1 MCWSACLPETT
12 MFFSHARRH
21 RFRLLL
27 VILMALPAT
36 AALAESPTLKV
47 MTFNVRTPTD
57 TNDNRWENRR
67 DLMARTIDAQG
78 PDVIGTQEL
87 VKRQADDLA
96 TRLPQY
102 AWFGE
107 GRRGSG
113 EDDEHMG
120 VFYRTDRLQVL
131 ESGDFWLSDTPEVP
145 GSITWGN
152 LYPRMVTWARFKRI
166 ADGATF
172 VLYDTHFPYREQ
184 DDAARLKSAQLIV
197 KRIARLPKDE
207 PFVLTGDFNT
217 TDGDP
222 AHAALTTV
230 LRDAWL
236 SGAQRG
242 GPEATFHDFTGTADR
257 RLDWILF
264 RGLTLRGVRTLTVHD
279 GPRYP
284 SDHFPV
290 VAVFDLPA
298 PKAASR

>member
-1 MCWSACLPETT
+1 
-12 MFFSHARRH
+12 MFLFRAPHR

-27 VILMALPAT
+27 ILMVLPVA
-36 AALAESPTLKV
+36 AALADTPTLKV
-47 MTFNVRTPTD
+47 MSFNVRTPAD

-67 DLMARTIDAQG
+67 DLMAQTIRTQD

-87 VKRQADDLA
+87 VKQQADDLVA
-96 TRLPQY
+96 RLPQY

-107 GRRGSG
+107 GRRGG
-113 EDDEHMG
+113 DGDEHMG
-120 VFYRTDRLQVL
+120 VFYRTDRLKVL
-131 ESGDFWLSDTPEVP
+131 ESGNFWLSDTPDVP

-152 LYPRMVTWARFKRI
+152 LYPRLVTWARFRRT

-172 VLYDTHFPYREQ
+172 VLYDTHFPYRDQ
-184 DDAARLKSAQLIV
+184 DDAARLKSAQLII
-197 KRIARLPKDE
+197 KRIAGLPKDE

-217 TDGDP
+217 TDRDP
-222 AHAALTTV
+222 AHAALTAV
-230 LRDAWL
+230 LKDAWL
-236 SGAQRG
+236 AGAPRS
-242 GPEATFHDFTGTADR
+242 GPEATFHDFTGTPDR

-264 RGLTLRGVRTLTVHD
+264 RGLALRRVDTLTVHN

-298 PKAASR
+298 PKTAPH

>member
-1 MCWSACLPETT
+1 
-12 MFFSHARRH
+12 MFFSRARHR

-27 VILMALPAT
+27 IILMMLPGA

-47 MTFNVRTPTD
+47 MSFNVRTPAD

-67 DLMARTIDAQG
+67 DLMAQTIRTQD

-87 VKRQADDLA
+87 VKQQADDLVA
-96 TRLPQY
+96 RLPQF

-107 GRRGSG
+107 GRRGG
-113 EDDEHMG
+113 DGDEHMG
-120 VFYRTDRLQVL
+120 VFYRTDRLRVL
-131 ESGDFWLSDTPEVP
+131 QSGNFWLSDTPEVP

-152 LYPRMVTWARFKRI
+152 LFPRLVTWARFKRI

-217 TDGDP
+217 TDADP
-222 AHAALTTV
+222 AHATLTTV
-230 LRDAWL
+230 LQDAWL
-236 SGAQRG
+236 AGAPRS

-264 RGLTLRGVRTLTVHD
+264 RGLSLRSVDTLTVHN

-290 VAVFDLPA
+290 VAVFDLPVA
-298 PKAASR
+298 SKAAPH